1 MKNLKKKFR
10 FRINLKSKHLLAIM
24 TLFCLSCIV
33 ATFASGIS
41 TAPLQETAGI
51 VIVPFEKSIEK
62 IGSMVRSVRD
72 SFKDK
77 QDLLFENEEL
87 KAELDSLTTQNNKL
101 IQDQGEY
108 QRLKELYNLDQ
119 TYEDYPKVAATII
132 SKDPGNW
139 YDTFMINKGSDDGIR
154 VDNNV
159 IAGKG
164 LVGIVTEVGSS
175 WATVRS
181 IIDDSS
187 SVSAMTVSTSDN
199 CIVNGDLELIDEGK
213 LRFEQLYDQE
223 NKVTVG
229 ERIVTSNISEK
240 FVEGL
245 FIGYVSEVQVDSNNL
260 TKTGTIVTPVDFLH
274 LKDVFVI
281 TVNKQDLVDGTAQVE
296 GNSDSG
302 SSDSTSGDSSLRRVA
317 TILTAVQQT
326 DRRAQMKG
334 KIVYF
339 LTIVIC
345 FLLQCTV
352 MDLISI
358 GSVTPNLMLVFCV
371 SMGLMRG
378 RKSGLWAGF
387 FSGLFVDL
395 FFGSVFGFYALIY
408 MYIGYLSGYAHRI
421 YYDDDVKV
429 PMFLTAIADLL
440 YNLSVYGLQ
449 FLLRGR
455 LGLGT
460 YLYRIIIPEM
470 FYTVFITLIVYR
482 IFRYI
487 NYHYMNITRKES
499 ESIWVLK

>member
-1 MKNLKKKFR
+1 
-10 FRINLKSKHLLAIM
+10 
-24 TLFCLSCIV
+24 
-33 ATFASGIS
+33 
-41 TAPLQETAGI
+41 
-51 VIVPFEKSIEK
+51 
-62 IGSMVRSVRD
+62 
-72 SFKDK
+72 
-77 QDLLFENEEL
+77 
-87 KAELDSLTTQNNKL
+87 
-101 IQDQGEY
+101 
-108 QRLKELYNLDQ
+108 
-119 TYEDYPKVAATII
+119 
-132 SKDPGNW
+132 
-139 YDTFMINKGSDDGIR
+139 
-154 VDNNV
+154 
-159 IAGKG
+159 
-164 LVGIVTEVGSS
+164 
-175 WATVRS
+175 
-181 IIDDSS
+181 
-187 SVSAMTVSTSDN
+187 
-199 CIVNGDLELIDEGK
+199 
-213 LRFEQLYDQE
+213 
-223 NKVTVG
+223 
-229 ERIVTSNISEK
+229 
-240 FVEGL
+240 
-245 FIGYVSEVQVDSNNL
+245 
-260 TKTGTIVTPVDFLH
+260 
-274 LKDVFVI
+274 
-281 TVNKQDLVDGTAQVE
+281 
-296 GNSDSG
+296 
-302 SSDSTSGDSSLRRVA
+302 
-317 TILTAVQQT
+317 
-326 DRRAQMKG
+326 MKG

-499 ESIWVLK
+499 ESNLGTKIKRIFKKISLKRTTVLILVFVIMSVVLVRRLFDLQIIQGEDYISKFQARTTKERVLKSTRGNILDRNGDILASNVLSYSLTLEDNGTYTSTREKNLTLNGVAYQVLQILHSNGDDITHSFHIVVDKNGEYAFDVAEGFTLNRFRADIYGQALIDDLKDEQKTATADQMMEFLTGSEKFSIVLSGDRAYTEDELTPMVCLLL